1 MDMHH
6 TFVQREE
13 WRAAHANEVEFIDVA
28 RALRSLAAELGTEPE
43 TLVSTMTERGLPATL
58 SQLAQTT
65 GHSVDAQFMRCHA
78 VSRLR

>member
-28 RALRSLAAELGTEPE
+28 RALRSLAAELGAEPE
-43 TLVSTMTERGLPATL
+43 TLVNTMTERGLPATL

-65 GHSVDAQFMRCHA
+65 GTNVDAQFMRCQA
-78 VSRLR
+78 ISRAR